1 MHMHVY
7 NWLFFNG
14 KPYFK
19 NVLLTANRVMDLKV
33 IQKQTTFGWSDP
45 KVMDHFWSAH

>member
-1 MHMHVY
+1 MHVY
-7 NWLFFNG
+7 NCLFFNG

-33 IQKQTTFGWSDP
+33 ILKWTTFG
-45 KVMDHFWSAH
+45 